1 MELLKTTG
9 LTLTTLI
16 FTALLSLTT
25 QAADIAGH
33 IIMVKGDV
41 SAATSDG
48 NQRALKRRDPVFV
61 SDTITTGDSSR
72 VQIRFIDNGLLA
84 LQANSQLAIHS
95 YNQNADAPE
104 QEKVLME
111 LVEGGF
117 RTLTGTIGKGNKE
130 AYQVD
135 TPVASIGI
143 RGTLYSALVSQG
155 QLFAGVWK
163 GGIRLSNDSGSY
175 DLGMGADYAFGS
187 VGSHGFTGM
196 MTPPDELGDSPT
208 EGSDQGTDDAGV
220 DGNEGPQDE
229 TPDSAAGT
237 GSEQREEGNL
247 VPNPLDQDDD
257 GNTLESLKEQ
267 GLVDDPD
274 DDNTGNGNGDPEP
287 PVDIATR
294 ISPDVR
300 LSDDEYTSLLTSTEA
315 GILLTENGTQTA
327 AVIRD
332 ANDQPVFLVVDGE
345 GVDITR
351 FSYADT
357 AAEVLVPAGV
367 GDVEWGIWNGS
378 AATPVEQYLTDDSNE
393 VTTVETP
400 VFWLAAEPIQ
410 ETVVAAMTGSVSFSG
425 SEALGTNSEGDQI
438 LYSSGSFDLDFSS
451 GLISNGNISLSYGT
465 APESLT
471 TDWYAEFDGSIRGNG
486 ATNTPNVSMNLTYG
500 YLTNPMTESM
510 SELDLVNSKLGGF
523 LTGATALQ
531 AFVGAYHFRTIDA
544 VGTGVV
550 QTADGLI
557 AWPLSLIGSI
567 TDLPQ

>member
-9 LTLTTLI
+9 LTLTTLF
-16 FTALLSLTT
+16 FTAVLSLTAH
-25 QAADIAGH
+25 AADIAGH

-61 SDTITTGDSSR
+61 SDTITTGESSR

-95 YNQNADAPE
+95 YNQNADAP
-104 QEKVLME
+104 QQDKVLME

-117 RTLTGTIGKGNKE
+117 RTLTGSIGKGNKE
-130 AYQVD
+130 AYQVN

-187 VGSHGFTGM
+187 LGNNGFTGM

-208 EGSDQGTDDAGV
+208 EGSDQSGDDAGV
-220 DGNEGPQDE
+220 DDSEGPQDD
-229 TPDSAAGT
+229 TSGSASGT
-237 GSEQREEGNL
+237 DNAQREEGNP

-274 DDNTGNGNGDPEP
+274 DDNTDNGNGTPEP

-300 LSDDEYTSLLTSTEA
+300 LSDDEYTSLLTSTEG

-357 AAEVLVPAGV
+357 AAEILVPAGV

-393 VTTVETP
+393 VTNVETP

-425 SEALGTNSEGDQI
+425 SEALGTNSEGEQI

-451 GLISNGNISLSYGT
+451 GIISNGNINLSYGT
-465 APESLT
+465 APESLS

-486 ATNTPNVSMNLTYG
+486 STNSPNVTMNLTYG
-500 YLTNPMTESM
+500 YLTNSFTESM
-510 SELDLVNSKLGGF
+510 SEMDLVNSKLGGF
-523 LTGATALQ
+523 LTGSTALQ

-544 VGTGVV
+544 AGTGVV
-550 QTADGLI
+550 QTADGLV